1 MTENA
6 IGMGA
11 RPFAIP
17 RRDVCFSVLGSPIGD
32 LLLLGDG
39 VALTGLYLQT
49 EKRRTDV
56 PRGLDRAEEPFRLVR
71 EELERYFSGALR
83 HFTAPFAPRGTA
95 FQLRVWAEL
104 LAIPYGETRS
114 YREIAAAIGRPKAT
128 RAVGQANG
136 RNPISLI
143 IPCHRVIGQDGGL
156 TGYGWG
162 VERKRWLLA
171 HEGAFP
177 A

>member
-1 MTENA
+1 MTESA
-6 IGMGA
+6 HGIGA
-11 RPFAIP
+11 RPFKIP
-17 RRDVCFSVLGSPIGD
+17 QQDVCFSLVGSPIGD
-32 LLLLGDG
+32 LMLLSDG
-39 VALTGLYLQT
+39 VALTGLHLHAEQH
-49 EKRRTDV
+49 RVDV
-56 PRGLDRAEEPFRLVR
+56 GSGLRRAEEPFRLAR
-71 EELERYFSGALR
+71 EELELYFSGALR
-83 HFTAPFAPRGTA
+83 QFTAPLAPRGTP
-95 FQLRVWAEL
+95 FQLHVWAEL

-114 YREIAAAIGRPKAT
+114 YSEIAAAMGRPKAT

-143 IPCHRVIGQDGGL
+143 IPCHRVIGQDGSL

-162 VERKRWLLA
+162 VDRKRWLLA